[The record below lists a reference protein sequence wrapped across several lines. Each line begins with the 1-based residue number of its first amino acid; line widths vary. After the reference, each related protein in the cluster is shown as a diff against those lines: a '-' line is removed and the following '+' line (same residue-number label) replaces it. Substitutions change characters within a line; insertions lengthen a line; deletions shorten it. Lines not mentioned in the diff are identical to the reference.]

1 MPKRDPTKRQQ
12 ICRSE
17 AFRIYVQMGM
27 TRTHQQVADIVG
39 CSRIR
44 ISTIAMEDKWTAR
57 IKEIEAK
64 TLKLIEEEATETI
77 AEIKERHL
85 EAVRKIQRQAL
96 EQLVESFDY
105 SNPKD
110 AAKAAMDAIA
120 LEREILGVA
129 KSTLDL
135 KGGGV
140 LVLTQTAQENETE
153 EAWADRMNDPSEN

>member
-1 MPKRDPTKRQQ
+1 MGVG
-12 ICRSE
+12 RS
-17 AFRIYVQMGM
+17 
-27 TRTHQQVADIVG
+27 HQQVADILE
-39 CSRIR
+39 CSRVR
-44 ISTIAMEDKWTAR
+44 ISTISMEDKWTAK
-57 IKEIEAK
+57 IKEIEARS
-64 TLKLIEEEATETI
+64 LKLIEKEATETI

-96 EQLVESFDY
+96 EQLVESFEF

-129 KSTLDL
+129 KSTLDI

-140 LVLTQTAQENETE
+140 LVLTQTAQADETE